1 MDLNGGLVNAQET
14 LGRPNQ
20 HRKRF
25 DRYANTVR
33 TSMLNEV
40 IVDNSPSDA
49 NFAPVALSSHLKLV
63 TFLPLHFRI
72 HVSRHQE
79 LLDRGARC

>member
-1 MDLNGGLVNAQET
+1 MGLNGGRLNAQET

-20 HRKRF
+20 PWKRF

-40 IVDNSPSDA
+40 IVDNSPPDA
-49 NFAPVALSSHLKLV
+49 NFALVALSSHLNLV
-63 TFLPLHFRI
+63 AFLPLHFRI
-72 HVSRHQE
+72 HVSRHQ
-79 LLDRGARC
+79 